1 MKADL
6 DIVTSPQPPDTAGY
20 VRLTHVDRLS
30 AEGLSQFCETSGG
43 EQTAS
48 AQLANTYFWQSL
60 RTGTTLA
67 LADFFTLWVL
77 LFGSSGVTERLLGLP
92 TTLVENRTAL
102 FSALLVLPVAYLVG
116 LYPGLGMSPIVEFRQ
131 IVRAGIVSLLVFAGI
146 GLFCFPEYWHF
157 YAVSSLIAF
166 AGCVPCFPAA
176 RYIVR
181 KISSLMPIWG
191 APVLIYAPWE
201 VATEMYHRLDSLAH
215 RGLRPVGILLSPND
229 QWASEQSAEDS
240 IPTFDIRE
248 AEQAALAHHVSWV
261 LVADHARADA
271 EELMP
276 RELAA
281 IPNRI
286 LMSISTLDLGL
297 WDSVYTV
304 GTFKGVRVGGNLP
317 HASTLTLKRGLD
329 LGLTIPAMILLAPFL
344 ATVALLIRCSS
355 RGPIL
360 FGQRRVGKGGHEFT
374 AWKFRTMVGNASEVL
389 DAYLASH
396 PEAQREW
403 IQTHKLRNDPRV
415 TAIGRFLRTTSL
427 DELPQLWNI
436 VVGEMSLVG
445 PRPIVD
451 SPTYDASYIE
461 EYPDEFEVY
470 KTVRPGLTGLW
481 QISCRNNGVY
491 ELRIYWDMYYI
502 RHWSLWLDGFI
513 ILRTFRTVLLRE
525 GTS

>member
-1 MKADL
+1 MKSNL
-6 DIVTSPQPPDTAGY
+6 DVITTPTPLETARY
-20 VRLTHVDRLS
+20 VRLQEVDRLS
-30 AEGLSQFCETSGG
+30 AEGLSQFCETTGN
-43 EQTAS
+43 EQEAA
-48 AQLANTYFWQSL
+48 AQLAHTSFWQSL
-60 RTGTTLA
+60 RTGSVLA

-77 LFGSSGVTERLLGLP
+77 LFGSTGVTERLFGLP

-102 FSALLVLPVAYLVG
+102 FSALIVLPVAYLVG

-146 GLFCFPEYWHF
+146 GLFCFPEYRQF
-157 YAVSSLIAF
+157 YAVSSLIALV
-166 AGCVPCFPAA
+166 GCLPCFPAS
-176 RYIVR
+176 RYLVR
-181 KISSLMPIWG
+181 KISSHLPFWG
-191 APVLIYAPWE
+191 APVLIHGPWE
-201 VATEMYHRLDSLAH
+201 VATEMYHRLNSLSH
-215 RGLRPVGILLSPND
+215 RGLRPVGILLSPSN
-229 QWASEQSAEDS
+229 QWAEERGVDDS
-240 IPTFDIRE
+240 IPTFDLRE
-248 AEQAALAHHVSWV
+248 AQQVALKNHVSWA
-261 LVADHARADA
+261 LVADRHQATS

-276 RELAA
+276 RELAT

-304 GTFKGVRVGGNLP
+304 GSFRGVRVGGIQP
-317 HASTLTLKRGLD
+317 HTFKLSIKRLHDVVLSTTALV
-329 LGLTIPAMILLAPFL
+329 LLAPFL
-344 ATVALLIRCSS
+344 ATVALLIRLSS
-355 RGPIL
+355 PGPVL
-360 FGQRRVGKGGHEFT
+360 FGQKRVGKGGREFT
-374 AWKFRTMVGNASEVL
+374 AWKFRTMVQNASEVL
-389 DAYLASH
+389 EAHLAAH
-396 PEAQREW
+396 PDDQREW
-403 IQTHKLRNDPRV
+403 NETHKLKKDPRV

-436 VVGEMSLVG
+436 VVGEMSIVG

-461 EYPDEFEVY
+461 DYPDEFEVY

-513 ILRTFRTVLLRE
+513 VLRTFRTVLMRE